1 MAVLFDPEEKNQY
14 AGLKVQSLLEIETVI
29 HTLSNIST
37 QLFSN
42 KLPQKGEFHGHH
54 ETTKAAQW

>member
-1 MAVLFDPEEKNQY
+1 MIMAVLFDPEEKNQY

-42 KLPQKGEFHGHH
+42 
-54 ETTKAAQW
+54 